1 MVFILSSRRQQVT
14 CEWQTSAG
22 RSEARPQTK
31 SSALQDVVVVDANDE
46 DEKKE
51 RNEHGLHGLLNQ
63 LKESQKA
70 HALFAADAQ
79 TKEQVKPKLKPVE
92 PSSASDSEIEVFGG
106 DLFKESKFKGLK
118 ANQHEE
124 VDLEDVLEKQMDY
137 VVLGN
142 ISYWFQFMFFFQL
155 YLVVQFH

>member
-1 MVFILSSRRQQVT
+1 MHKGWQSILN
-14 CEWQTSAG
+14 CPD
-22 RSEARPQTK
+22 ARTTEGIPDPDPEQLPNLEE
-31 SSALQDVVVVDANDE
+31 SDD
-46 DEKKE
+46 
-51 RNEHGLHGLLNQ
+51 EHGLHGLLNQ

-70 HALFAADAQ
+70 HAPFAADAQ

-124 VDLEDVLEKQMDY
+124 VDLEDALEKQMDY
-137 VVLGN
+137 VV
-142 ISYWFQFMFFFQL
+142 
-155 YLVVQFH
+155 

>member
-1 MVFILSSRRQQVT
+1 M
-14 CEWQTSAG
+14 
-22 RSEARPQTK
+22 
-31 SSALQDVVVVDANDE
+31 VDANDE

-142 ISYWFQFMFFFQL
+142 ISYWFQFMFFSSYTWWCSSIKKWVLCDHSHHSCKGSIPTFV
-155 YLVVQFH
+155 YPSFGG